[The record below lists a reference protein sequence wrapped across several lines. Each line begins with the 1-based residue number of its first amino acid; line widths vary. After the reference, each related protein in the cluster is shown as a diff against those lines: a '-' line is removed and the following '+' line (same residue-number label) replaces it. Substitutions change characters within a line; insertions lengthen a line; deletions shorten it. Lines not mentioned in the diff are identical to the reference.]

1 MFDVDMLLT
10 GERFRG
16 IIKDL
21 STGNYD
27 SIKLLID
34 EFAEYA
40 EDEYSDAFVHKM
52 QTICRFLIDLEGY
65 EYVGHILELSNIL
78 GTYESEAHEG
88 EECVISYAI
97 RKIDDEEKIVRLLE
111 NCEGGDLTV
120 YFYEYENPAMLAIDL
135 KKYRVLQLVFEK
147 KLCNEERGYGR
158 WTALQYAAHNRKY
171 ELAELLLSKLHHDP
185 NLYSIIDMP
194 PIALAADANDF
205 KMVELLIKYGADVSA
220 TDGDGRTAINY
231 CRSDKMIEIFN
242 SNGAIR
248 ENLQMRSI
256 SRIISEIKNK
266 GFAKDD
272 SIQTLIGYEKPMFS
286 NKEDNII
293 LLAARYGDVETFK
306 KLAPFFN
313 HTSPDDIIY
322 SLFDWYELDGITHRK
337 DVDKLIDLTN
347 ILVEAGVKRKS
358 SGTML
363 SPYHTL
369 SMRPE
374 MFLVTTQEK
383 AFALFNNIEKLGY
396 RLDESDCLGCNR
408 FHDAIENL
416 NISLIDYCLSK
427 GMKYKELDTEK
438 VSAIGLLLGAST
450 RREFKEANIPLLEK
464 EFKKLLLNGCNLDHQ
479 DEFGNTP
486 LHKLVNTRIFREYP
500 IKLLLKNGANVSLRN
515 FMDETPYHIGL
526 RKNIPE
532 DILELLKPKEKR
544 I

>member
-1 MFDVDMLLT
+1 MLK
-10 GERFRG
+10 GPRFRS
-16 IIKDL
+16 ILKDL
-21 STGNYD
+21 AIGNYD
-27 SIKLLID
+27 SIKLLIE

-52 QTICRFLIDLEGY
+52 QTLCRFLIDVGAY
-65 EYVGHILELSNIL
+65 EYVAKILELSSII
-78 GTYESEAHEG
+78 GTYESEDYEG
-88 EECVISYAI
+88 EECVVSYAI
-97 RKIDDEEKIVRLLE
+97 RKIDDEAVIAQILE
-111 NCEGGDLTV
+111 HCNGGELTA
-120 YFYEYENPAMLAIDL
+120 YFYEFELPSMIAIDL
-135 KKYRVLQLVFEK
+135 QKYSTLKLLFDKQ
-147 KLCNEERGYGR
+147 LCNEERGYGR
-158 WTALQYAAHNRKY
+158 WTALQHAAHNRKY
-171 ELAELLLSKLHHDP
+171 ELAELLLSELHHDP
-185 NLYSIIDMP
+185 NLYSVIDMP

-205 KMVELLIKYGADVSA
+205 KMVELLIKHGADVSA
-220 TDGDGRTAINY
+220 TDRDGKTAINY
-231 CRSDKMIEIFN
+231 CRSDKMIGIFN
-242 SNGAIR
+242 SNGAVR

-293 LLAARYGDVETFK
+293 LLAARYGDVETLK
-306 KLAPFFN
+306 KLIPFFE
-313 HTSPDDIIY
+313 HAKSDDIIY
-322 SLFDWYELDGITHRK
+322 SLFDGYKLDGISHRK

-396 RLDESDCLGCNR
+396 RLDESDGLGCNR

-438 VSAIGLLLGAST
+438 ISAIQLLLSASST

-486 LHKLVNTRIFREYP
+486 LHKLVNARAFREYP
-500 IKLLLKNGANVSLRN
+500 IKLVLKNGANVSLRN
-515 FMDETPYHIGL
+515 FMGETPYDIGL
-526 RKNIPE
+526 KKNLSE
-532 DILELLKPKEKR
+532 NILELLKPPKT
-544 I
+544 IY